1 MLWPMGAVSTAL
13 SRMSTVGFPW
23 MSLDHSS
30 LLAQASIRKPRRPVA
45 EEMLSL
51 RIRDDRPLVEV
62 NQQPIRLPQM
72 GDSLSLL
79 WRWRSGGCLGPE
91 AAVALNARQR
101 QPGRTGPQQQTPPR
115 WADRGS
121 ARMLGSGPAVVVTRC
136 PMREETASGGSNVC
150 SPCGLT

>member
-101 QPGRTGPQQQTPPR
+101 QPGRTGPQQQTPPP
-115 WADRGS
+115 AGPTGGLPGCS
-121 ARMLGSGPAVVVTRC
+121 ALGLPSLLLGALCETKQPREAAPSAAPAV
-136 PMREETASGGSNVC
+136 
-150 SPCGLT
+150 